1 MRKLRDHRLTVLFT
15 AAALL
20 LITQGCAKNN
30 VQEGSAAPE
39 DKVSARHI
47 LVMYEGSQNAP
58 ARVTR
63 TKEEAKTFIDELLVR
78 LQKGEKFEDL
88 AMEYSDCPS
97 AKSGGDL
104 GAFGPGDMT
113 PAFEEAAFACEV
125 GGMTGVVE
133 TPFGYHIIQR
143 YK

>member
-1 MRKLRDHRLTVLFT
+1 MRKLRDHRLAILFT

-20 LITQGCAKNN
+20 LITHGCAKNN
-30 VQEGSAAPE
+30 IRDSAQ
-39 DKVSARHI
+39 DGKVSVRHI
-47 LVMYEGSQNAP
+47 LVMYEGSEKAP
-58 ARVTR
+58 TRVTR
-63 TKEEAKTFIDELLVR
+63 TKEEAKILIDELLAR

-88 AMEYSDCPS
+88 AVDYSDCPS

-104 GAFGPGDMT
+104 GPFGPGDMT
-113 PAFEEAAFACEV
+113 PPFEEAAFACEV

-133 TPFGYHIIQR
+133 TMFGYHIIQR